1 MEKEQKKKKRRQ
13 DKEKQHTQL
22 RETEFYGF
30 DEEPSSSDDQ
40 PAITTGTLHNEEDG
54 ETSSTQG
61 TGPDEPGDLSDDE
74 MEISY
79 EQSFDGRVVRLG
91 KSFVLHGCPWIK
103 GGEWDAVEAAWDEP
117 DVENPLDPTMM
128 LRNFLKQE
136 RVVFQTWRNEGFESA
151 VCIVPQTTN
160 HQRADS
166 VLQFLEG
173 MRVMRS
179 DAVATVKRCG
189 SEIFGLQGVDFKMQK
204 VRNENAAIK
213 ALLEGN
219 KFLTSTSP
227 MDKIQPFVAL
237 GQPGPSGSQRK
248 HQSGLAGGYLYH
260 PCILRVRASRF
271 WPHIPV

>member
-1 MEKEQKKKKRRQ
+1 MEQEQKKKRRHQ
-13 DKEKQHTQL
+13 DKEKQRTRL

-40 PAITTGTLHNEEDG
+40 PATATGTLRNEEEE

-61 TGPDEPGDLSDDE
+61 ANPDEPEDLSDDE

-151 VCIVPQTTN
+151 VCTVPRSTN
-160 HQRADS
+160 
-166 VLQFLEG
+166 
-173 MRVMRS
+173 
-179 DAVATVKRCG
+179 C
-189 SEIFGLQGVDFKMQK
+189 
-204 VRNENAAIK
+204 
-213 ALLEGN
+213 
-219 KFLTSTSP
+219 
-227 MDKIQPFVAL
+227 
-237 GQPGPSGSQRK
+237 
-248 HQSGLAGGYLYH
+248 
-260 PCILRVRASRF
+260 
-271 WPHIPV
+271 